1 MGFLAQGGDGVI
13 SVTANIVPKKIADL
27 QNAWFSGDM
36 TRALTIDNELTEL
49 NRALFLDSNPC
60 PVKYAAYKLGLCD
73 YELRLPLTKI
83 SLENEKLICKILDNL
98 DVNFN

>member
-1 MGFLAQGGDGVI
+1 
-13 SVTANIVPKKIADL
+13 
-27 QNAWFSGDM
+27 M

-49 NRALFLDSNPC
+49 NRALFLESNPC

-83 SLENEKLICKILDNL
+83 SLENEKLICKILDNF